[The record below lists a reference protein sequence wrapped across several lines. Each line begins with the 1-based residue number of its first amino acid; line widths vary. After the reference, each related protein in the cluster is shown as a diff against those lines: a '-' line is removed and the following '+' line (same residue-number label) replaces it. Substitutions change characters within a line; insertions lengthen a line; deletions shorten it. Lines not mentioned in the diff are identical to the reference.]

1 MAKPGG
7 RLICPILRFAAARG
21 LPLSSG
27 TDTFSRPSRNAPP
40 CPSRGSGRDG
50 RGFPRPFSLGAQDPE
65 TWSGDQV
72 GVLDPVVI
80 AHSARPMAARQ
91 TQFTGGGAVRPRLAV
106 RWVGGFLYIPCTSGP
121 GTLNPQMLFW
131 RTVMRPRP
139 IGPTRDL
146 GPVRSQA
153 RTTLRIS
160 ALPPYATLA
169 RSAFGRKR
177 GPALSAL
184 GTQAAAPSVRFDP
197 RVSRDPL

>member
-50 RGFPRPFSLGAQDPE
+50 RGFPRPVSLGAQDPE

-106 RWVGGFLYIPCTSGP
+106 RWVGGLAGDERMARPLPPLRCHCGGRLSGSSGSVMANGKLSAPCWG
-121 GTLNPQMLFW
+121 QE
-131 RTVMRPRP
+131 
-139 IGPTRDL
+139 
-146 GPVRSQA
+146 
-153 RTTLRIS
+153 TTLLRHS
-160 ALPPYATLA
+160 
-169 RSAFGRKR
+169 GRA
-177 GPALSAL
+177 GV
-184 GTQAAAPSVRFDP
+184 AAGAPK
-197 RVSRDPL
+197 